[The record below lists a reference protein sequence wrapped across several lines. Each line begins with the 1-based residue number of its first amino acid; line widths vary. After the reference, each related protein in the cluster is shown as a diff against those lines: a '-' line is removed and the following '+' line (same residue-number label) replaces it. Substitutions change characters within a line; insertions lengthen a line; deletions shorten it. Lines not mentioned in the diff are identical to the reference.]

1 MTVIYFISAE
11 VWIRILKP
19 TKTNTKNQSKAFI
32 TKEYKMQLDNL
43 HASGSD
49 PLGRYYTSGLVGRT
63 LVQKMELENPN
74 LVVDLGTGDGSL
86 SAEAAQIW
94 TSARFVT
101 VDIDQNVTEANNN
114 RLKHASSIHYTS
126 DVLNSKLHDH
136 IGISLGTADGAVCN
150 PPYIR
155 PKWRKDFAE
164 ILEDAGLSGI
174 LNSIKDVS
182 ADVLFIAQNLRF
194 LRNSG
199 RLGLI
204 LPDGIIAGEKY
215 TKLREILINQHRI
228 ERIIEL
234 PRRIF
239 RKTDAKAHIVILT
252 KNGTTN
258 ETISVERL
266 DPDGS
271 LSKRILVPSSKA
283 IQRVDYS
290 YLESQQST
298 RNSSKLI
305 LSTICEELTRGQL
318 SSVQVRNSKIKIFH
332 STDFPEIV
340 NEICPEVPNKFIINN
355 SQSTNLKTTI
365 AHAGDILMC
374 RVGRNL
380 EKKICFV
387 PNGQVALSDCV
398 YKLRITSKFR
408 KQIMKFLCTKA
419 GQKKLQALTHGVGAK
434 YFSKS
439 DLLHFVIDIKKT
451 TRSV

>member
-1 MTVIYFISAE
+1 
-11 VWIRILKP
+11 
-19 TKTNTKNQSKAFI
+19 
-32 TKEYKMQLDNL
+32 MQLDNL

-74 LVVDLGTGDGSL
+74 LVLDLGTGDGSL
-86 SAEAAQIW
+86 SAAASRIW
-94 TSARFVT
+94 TSAKFVT
-101 VDIDQNVTEANNN
+101 VDIDQNVTEANNDQ
-114 RLKHASSIHYTS
+114 LKHASSTHFTS
-126 DVLNSKLHDH
+126 DVLNSRLHDH
-136 IGISLGTADGAVCN
+136 IGVRLGTADGAVCN

-174 LNSIKDVS
+174 LSSIKDVS

-215 TKLREILINQHRI
+215 TKLREILINQHSI
-228 ERIIEL
+228 ERVIEL

-258 ETISVERL
+258 QTISVERL

-271 LSKRILVPSSKA
+271 LSKKILVPASKA

-290 YLESQQST
+290 YLESQQSAG
-298 RNSSKLI
+298 NSSKLI
-305 LSTICEELTRGQL
+305 LSSICDELTRGQF
-318 SSVQVRNSKIKIFH
+318 SSVEVRNSKINIFH

-340 NEICPEVPNKFIINN
+340 NEICPKVPSEFILSK
-355 SQSTNLKTTI
+355 SQTANLKTTI
-365 AHAGDILMC
+365 AHAGDILIC

-380 EKKICFV
+380 EKKICYV
-387 PNGQVALSDCV
+387 HKGYIALSDCV
-398 YKLRITSKFR
+398 YKLRVREEYRENVKR
-408 KQIMKFLCTKA
+408 FLSGKS
-419 GQKKLQALTHGVGAK
+419 GKNALRGLAHGVGAQ
-434 YFSKS
+434 YLSKEN
-439 DLLHFVIDIKKT
+439 LINLIIDK
-451 TRSV
+451 